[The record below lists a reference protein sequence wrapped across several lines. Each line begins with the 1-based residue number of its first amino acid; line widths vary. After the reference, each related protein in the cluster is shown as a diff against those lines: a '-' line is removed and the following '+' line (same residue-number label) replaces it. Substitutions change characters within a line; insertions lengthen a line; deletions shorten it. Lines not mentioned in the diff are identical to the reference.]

1 TGQRVQAVIGGT
13 SAAAPFWAGSMLLIE
28 QMAKNRR
35 AGPLGFVAPLLYR
48 IAADDDPATPAFHD
62 VVLGGDRLHDATPG
76 WDYSTGLGSPDVA
89 NLAEALV
96 ARLSAAG

>member
-1 TGQRVQAVIGGT
+1 VQATIGGT

-28 QMAKNRR
+28 QSARNRR

-48 IAADDDPATPAFHD
+48 IAASDSRTAPAFHD
-62 VVLGGDRLHDATPG
+62 VVLGGDRLHDATEG

-89 NLAEALV
+89 NLAEAVV
-96 ARLSAAG
+96 ARLRAAG